1 MEVWFYH
8 LERSS
13 LEEVLPP
20 LLEKCLAR
28 GWRAVVRCT
37 EPERLDALDARL
49 WTYRDDAFLPHGR
62 DGAAQAARQ
71 PVLLTLEAHNP
82 NGAQVVVLTDGAA
95 EGASDGVHRL
105 IRIFDGRDEAAL
117 GAARQA
123 WKAVKARGDE
133 ASYWRQ
139 TGEGR
144 WERQA

>member
-1 MEVWFYH
+1 MDVWFSH
-8 LERSS
+8 LERSG
-13 LEEVLPP
+13 LEDVLPP
-20 LLEKCLAR
+20 LLEKCLER
-28 GWRAVVRCT
+28 GWRALVRCT
-37 EPERLDALDARL
+37 DPERLDALDARL

-71 PVLLTLEAHNP
+71 PILLTLGADNA
-82 NGAQVVVLTDGAA
+82 NSAQVVVLTDGAE
-95 EGASDGVHRL
+95 EGASAGVHRQ

-117 GAARQA
+117 QAARAA

-144 WERQA
+144 WERQG